1 MNVKVRIMGTA
12 VETKGSD
19 RIFGENTEFNRF
31 GLISATLLIVGTLGG
46 LAVGLGAIDYVWALV
61 AIVLPTM
68 LTLSL
73 LLAVAPMKYIL
84 GAGIVSV
91 IVDVLFI
98 AYFLLT

>member
-1 MNVKVRIMGTA
+1 MTQKEITTDG
-12 VETKGSD
+12 EK
-19 RIFGENTEFNRF
+19 IFGVNTEFHRF
-31 GLISATLLIVGTLGG
+31 GLISATLLIVGVMGG
-46 LAVGLGAIDYVWALV
+46 MAVGLGAIENVLALIM
-61 AIVLPTM
+61 IVIPTM

-98 AYFLLT
+98 TYFLLT